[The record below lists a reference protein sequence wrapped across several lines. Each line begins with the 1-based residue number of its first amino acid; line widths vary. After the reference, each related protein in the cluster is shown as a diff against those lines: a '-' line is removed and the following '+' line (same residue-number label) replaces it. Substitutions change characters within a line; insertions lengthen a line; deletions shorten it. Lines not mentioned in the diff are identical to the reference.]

1 MTIGDGVDDVYPSFL
16 RRRRRRRRGTY
27 SPWLPR
33 CVVTYVSIARERFRR
48 FRRARASLCRS
59 RTRVFNSVSFVKMTR
74 LRFVTRR
81 FGRDSRKRR
90 HSDFGPDRV
99 SRGVRRRVTVC
110 PSVRLS
116 GPPVRAKCSFVVVK
130 SRRRRRRRRFV
141 FVALI
146 NNQSSHEWRCWRR

>member
-116 GPPVRAKCSFVVVK
+116 VWTARPGEVFV
-130 SRRRRRRRRFV
+130 RRREKSSSSSSSSFRVRGV
-141 FVALI
+141 DQ
-146 NNQSSHEWRCWRR
+146 QSIQS

>member
-1 MTIGDGVDDVYPSFL
+1 MTIGDGVDDVYPSFLL

-33 CVVTYVSIARERFRR
+33 CVVTYVSIARGRFRR

-59 RTRVFNSVSFVKMTR
+59 RTRVFISASFVKMTHWW
-74 LRFVTRR
+74 FVTRR

-99 SRGVRRRVTVC
+99 SRGVDASQSARLSVCLDRPSRR
-110 PSVRLS
+110 SVRS
-116 GPPVRAKCSFVVVK
+116 SPSSSSSSSSFRVRGVDQ
-130 SRRRRRRRRFV
+130 
-141 FVALI
+141 
-146 NNQSSHEWRCWRR
+146 QSIQS